1 MTIEERLKDLIL
13 ERYKSIREF
22 TTRIDIPYSTV
33 DSVLKRGI
41 NNSNIITIIRICKAL
56 GISADKLAEGEIVY
70 VSDKVI
76 IPRHDLIEVTDIL
89 EDTKAQLIHN
99 NNLTINGKPVDIE
112 TVDMLVN
119 GLEVTL
125 SLAKKHNKTINK
137 TVTKTDV
144 F

>member
-41 NNSNIITIIRICKAL
+41 RNSNIITIIRICKAL

-112 TVDMLVN
+112 TVETLVN
-119 GLEVTL
+119 GLDVTL
-125 SLAKKHNKTINK
+125 SIAKKRIKT
-137 TVTKTDV
+137 
-144 F
+144 